1 MEQDPA
7 NLVRLKKFKEM
18 LAARHTI
25 ARFSDASDLGRRVE
39 GDLKHLIEKT
49 TKARPRPTDDAG
61 EARARIFR
69 DLEVA
74 AQVQQNL
81 LPKAA
86 PKFKNLDLAGRCVAS
101 QSVGGD
107 YYEFLEFS
115 DSRVGVVIADV
126 AGKGIGAALL
136 STALQA
142 RILILAEEMQSLGQ
156 FMTRLNASTCKKIA
170 EDRFITLFFG
180 LIDTDRHELVYC
192 SAGHTPPLLARA
204 DDTVERLAAGGI
216 VLGLIPD
223 VVYEQTVVKVS
234 PGDVLL
240 LYTDGVTECLSVND
254 EEFGEERLALA
265 LREHR
270 QESAAGIV
278 DAVMRAVND
287 WRHNLEQSDDIT
299 MVAAKITG

>member
-7 NLVRLKKFKEM
+7 NLVRLKKFKDM

-49 TKARPRPTDDAG
+49 TKSRSRPTDDAG
-61 EARARIFR
+61 ELRDRILR
-69 DLEVA
+69 DVEIA
-74 AQVQQNL
+74 AQIQQNL

-86 PKFKNLDLAGRCVAS
+86 PQFKNLDLAGRCVAT

-115 DSRVGVVIADV
+115 DSRIGVVIADV

-142 RILILAEEMQSLGQ
+142 RVLILAEEMQNLGQ
-156 FMTRLNASTCKKIA
+156 FVTRLNASTCKRIA
-170 EDRFITLFFG
+170 EHRFITLFFG

-192 SAGHTPPLLARA
+192 NAGHTPPLLARA
-204 DDTVERLAAGGI
+204 DDTVERLAAGGM
-216 VLGLIPD
+216 VLGLLPD
-223 VVYEQTVVKVS
+223 VVYEQTVVKVA
-234 PGDVLL
+234 PGDILL
-240 LYTDGVTECLSVND
+240 LYTDGVTECMNAND
-254 EEFGEERLALA
+254 EEFGEDRLALA

-270 QESAAGIV
+270 GESAADIV
-278 DAVMRAVND
+278 DAIMRAVNEWGSD
-287 WRHNLEQSDDIT
+287 AGQSDDIT
-299 MVAAKITG
+299 MVVAKITA